1 MRISKLVTLAAGLIV
16 SLPLSAWEA
25 DAAPFPL
32 PLLVEASDIVL
43 AQMPVDDGP
52 EMMWH
57 GFRGVR
63 EPRPGYRR
71 HSNGWWYPIG
81 AFAAGSLL
89 GMGAAFDR
97 PPPLRMRSRRHP
109 QGPCGSIPST
119 MPGARRSTDRIGP
132 MTTPSSLT
140 RDHAANA
147 IPLSLISRAAIAAA
161 RSKDP
166 FPGTDRRLDAARP
179 RPGRKQ
185 TARSYTSRT

>member
-97 PPPLRMRSRRHP
+97 PPPHP
-109 QGPCGSIPST
+109 DEAPPPS
-119 MPGARRSTDRIGP
+119 P
-132 MTTPSSLT
+132 
-140 RDHAANA
+140 
-147 IPLSLISRAAIAAA
+147 RAVWF
-161 RSKDP
+161 DP
-166 FPGTDRRLDAARP
+166 EHYTWCAQ
-179 RPGRKQ
+179 KY
-185 TARSYTSRT
+185 RSYRAYDNTFQPHKGPRRQCHSPFVD